1 MRYIVSILVLAMLAV
16 GFAQEADEVYT
27 TNCVA
32 CHQASG
38 EGLAGAFPNLK
49 GNVSVIIGLE
59 GGREYLIRNVIFGN
73 MGEIKVGENVFNGAM
88 PSWITLSDDDI
99 AAVLNYIVKAWEQE
113 VPEGFEDFTA
123 EEIAAARG
131 EELSF
136 DDVLAIRNN
145 LKFPE

>member
-1 MRYIVSILVLAMLAV
+1 MRYFVSILVLAMLAL
-16 GFAQEADEVYT
+16 GFAQEANEVYT

-38 EGLAGAFPNLK
+38 EGLPGAFPNLK
-49 GNVSVIIGLE
+49 GNVSVIAGLE
-59 GGREYLIRNVIFGN
+59 GGREYLIRAVLFGN

-88 PSWITLSDDDI
+88 PAWASLSDEDI
-99 AAVLNYIVKAWEQE
+99 AGVLNYIVKAWEQE

-123 EEIAAARG
+123 EEVAAARG

-136 DDVLAIRNN
+136 DDVLALRNA